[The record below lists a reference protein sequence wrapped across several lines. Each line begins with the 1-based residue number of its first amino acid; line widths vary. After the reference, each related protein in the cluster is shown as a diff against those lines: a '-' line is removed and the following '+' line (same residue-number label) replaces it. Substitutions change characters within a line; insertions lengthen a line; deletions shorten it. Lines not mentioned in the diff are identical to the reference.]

1 MALDKFK
8 APNFPAPPKQY
19 EFPYFN
25 QVIRAL
31 NTFLAVSDDATP
43 VRFSKSTVTQLKLP
57 YAEVTLTNGPNDDI
71 QPLPNTFLLITGPTA
86 AFEVRGINS
95 KIRNEN
101 DGRVII
107 LVNRTVASVD
117 AAPQNMTIWNEATAV
132 TAAENRII
140 TTTGG
145 NLNNV
150 HSAILMYSVKISRWL
165 VVSHQ

>member
-31 NTFLAVSDDATP
+31 NTFFAVSDDATP
-43 VRFSKSTVTQLKLP
+43 VRFSKTTITQLKLP
-57 YAEVTLTNGPNDDI
+57 YAEVTLSDGNNDNI
-71 QPLPNTFLLITGPTA
+71 TPLANSFLLITGPTA
-86 AFEVRGINS
+86 AFDVRGINS
-95 KIRNEN
+95 TPQNEN
-101 DGRVII
+101 DGRTII
-107 LVNRTVASVD
+107 LVNRTVTAVD
-117 AAPQNMTIWNEATAV
+117 GAPQNMTIHNEEVAV
-132 TAAENRII
+132 TAENRII

-145 NLNNV
+145 SLNNV